1 VREVRVGIITS
12 PVGEAGRTP
21 LSNLLEVVAQGS
33 DLTYVVTG
41 NAALRFFQDNPRAIV
56 SGIHFREGAKA
67 VSRIFKNSYMQLRLA
82 LLVLEGSAWVD
93 AWVFFIGGEALIIP
107 MMMAKFTRKTVL
119 LALAGSDEK
128 SMQSSGD
135 KFSRL
140 LGILSNIGRGL
151 ADQLV
156 VYSPRLVKEWRLQP
170 YAWKVSIAHHH
181 FVDFTR
187 FKVTRSLENRDKVVG
202 FVGRLDPEKG
212 ILEFVRAMSLAI
224 KGDPSLR
231 FIIAGSGRLEERVR
245 DEIFMLGIGKVTRMV
260 GWVSH
265 NDLPDLLNELRL
277 LVLPSFTEGLPNILL
292 EAMACGTPVLSTG
305 VGSVPDVI
313 TEGETGF
320 LMDSNS
326 PETIAQS
333 VVRVLGCPDFEVVAR
348 RALDHVVT
356 NFTLGNA
363 VDAWT
368 TILAEQDRGGT
379 RTGRT

>member
-1 VREVRVGIITS
+1 
-12 PVGEAGRTP
+12 
-21 LSNLLEVVAQGS
+21 
-33 DLTYVVTG
+33 
-41 NAALRFFQDNPRAIV
+41 
-56 SGIHFREGAKA
+56 
-67 VSRIFKNSYMQLRLA
+67 
-82 LLVLEGSAWVD
+82 
-93 AWVFFIGGEALIIP
+93 
-107 MMMAKFTRKTVL
+107 
-119 LALAGSDEK
+119 
-128 SMQSSGD
+128 
-135 KFSRL
+135 
-140 LGILSNIGRGL
+140 
-151 ADQLV
+151 
-156 VYSPRLVKEWRLQP
+156 
-170 YAWKVSIAHHH
+170 
-181 FVDFTR
+181 
-187 FKVTRSLENRDKVVG
+187 
-202 FVGRLDPEKG
+202 
-212 ILEFVRAMSLAI
+212 
-224 KGDPSLR
+224 
-231 FIIAGSGRLEERVR
+231 
-245 DEIFMLGIGKVTRMV
+245 MLGIGKVTRMV